1 MYANF
6 FYLWSPLKTHARRVA
21 SKFFRQFKQKYAP
34 IVDHMRRIFVTND
47 GKSTAD
53 SSDVEFIRGDLIF
66 VVTDIFFISFIF
78 V

>member
-1 MYANF
+1 
-6 FYLWSPLKTHARRVA
+6 
-21 SKFFRQFKQKYAP
+21 
-34 IVDHMRRIFVTND
+34 MRRIFVTND